1 MAKTIS
7 LNDLLKQ
14 YNSTPV
20 YKQKTAA
27 QIKKQAQ
34 GEYKSYYDQLRL
46 SAKQQQQQS
55 DLALQQQR
63 DALQATYD
71 KQREASEKNYRMRY
85 SQADRQMLSRG
96 MQRSSYGAQV
106 LANID
111 LEGAEAIQDLYD
123 QQGAAEGNIDAQ
135 RAQLA
140 RQLAAQLSQ
149 YNAGEAADV
158 MKRIRELEDQDYE
171 RGLANAQNRNQLS
184 TQIYQ
189 LMYQAERDKVAD
201 KQWQAQFDESVRQFN
216 VQQAKKS
223 SGGGG
228 GSGGN
233 NKKKKGPVLQGQVGP
248 DPYEGRYG
256 SDYDSWLARMNGD
269 DKNYW
274 SNIMKEAMEKDRAM
288 TKELKEPEKQKAQ
301 NAAKKSTAQPKAP
314 TTNNTNTGLTYNQNN
329 KQSKLNDKINRA
341 I

>member
-1 MAKTIS
+1 MAKSIS
-7 LNDLLKQ
+7 LDDLLKQ

-123 QQGAAEGNIDAQ
+123 QQGNAEGNIDAQ

-140 RQLAAQLSQ
+140 QQLAAQLSQ
-149 YNAGEAADV
+149 YDAGEAADV
-158 MKRIRELEDQDYE
+158 LKRIRELEDQDYQ
-171 RGLANAQNRNQLS
+171 RGVESAQTRNQLS

-189 LMYQAERDKVAD
+189 LLYQAERDKVAD
-201 KQWQAQFDESVRQFN
+201 DQWNAQFEEGKRQFN
-216 VQQAKKS
+216 VTHAKKS

-228 GSGGN
+228 GGSR
-233 NKKKKGPVLQGQVGP
+233 KKANALQGQQVTANG
-248 DPYEGRYG
+248 DKSG
-256 SDYDSWLARMNGD
+256 YDAWLAGMNGGGD
-269 DKNYW
+269 SGKTDTTPQQNPGRGGFVNAPITILSPNKSAGQPAAPVNKNSDKNLGYR
-274 SNIMKEAMEKDRAM
+274 KV
-288 TKELKEPEKQKAQ
+288 
-301 NAAKKSTAQPKAP
+301 
-314 TTNNTNTGLTYNQNN
+314 
-329 KQSKLNDKINRA
+329 NDKINRA

>member
-123 QQGAAEGNIDAQ
+123 QQGNAEGNIDAQ

-140 RQLAAQLSQ
+140 QQLAAQLSQ
-149 YNAGEAADV
+149 YDAGEAADV
-158 MKRIRELEDQDYE
+158 LKRIRELEDQDYQ
-171 RGLANAQNRNQLS
+171 RGVESAQNRNQLS

-201 KQWQAQFDESVRQFN
+201 QQWNAQFEEGKRQFN
-216 VQQAKKS
+216 VTHAKKS

-228 GSGGN
+228 SSGGN
-233 NKKKKGPVLQGQVGP
+233 NKKKEPVFQGQPGP

-256 SDYDSWLARMNGD
+256 SDYDSWLAGMNGGGEND
-269 DKNYW
+269 PNYRKNL
-274 SNIMKEAMEKDRAM
+274 MKVGLGGTPIVPD
-288 TKELKEPEKQKAQ
+288 
-301 NAAKKSTAQPKAP
+301 AKKSTAQSATPV
-314 TTNNTNTGLTYNQNN
+314 N
-329 KQSKLNDKINRA
+329 KNPDKNLGYRKVNDKINRA